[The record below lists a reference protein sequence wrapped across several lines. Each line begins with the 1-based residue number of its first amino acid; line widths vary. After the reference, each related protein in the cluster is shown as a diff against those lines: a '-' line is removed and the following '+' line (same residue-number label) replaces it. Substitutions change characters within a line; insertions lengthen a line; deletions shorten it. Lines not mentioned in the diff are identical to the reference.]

1 MFIKFFEQFRLIK
14 NMIIIHKKGILQG
27 TAASMFCPTYMKNYD
42 KVLH

>member
-1 MFIKFFEQFRLIK
+1 MFIKIFEQFRLIK

-27 TAASMFCPTYMKNYD
+27 IAASMFCPTYMKNYD

>member
-1 MFIKFFEQFRLIK
+1 MFINFFEQFRLIK

-27 TAASMFCPTYMKNYD
+27 IAASMFFPTYMKNYD

>member
-27 TAASMFCPTYMKNYD
+27 TTTSMFCPTYMKNYD